1 MTNPDA
7 RVDVMACLRATR
19 LGTLPEPALA
29 RLVAASRVER
39 FERETLLHPAHT
51 PLDWLRLVVT
61 GQIHIVARR
70 QEGDEVSL
78 ADIGPG
84 AWATWL
90 ACFMRSPTEHD
101 FYSSA
106 DACFIAVPTALVRTL
121 CDEHPAVYPLIIEEI
136 GMRMRLLMAWTGQS
150 VMAAPEQR
158 MAKLICLLLQAQGPQ
173 GNGGALRTTQ
183 ARLAKLARCSR
194 QSANTL
200 VNQLEARGLIRQ
212 AYGSIEIDDLRA
224 LWAFSEA

>member
-7 RVDVMACLRATR
+7 RVDVMACLKATR
-19 LGTLPEPALA
+19 LGALPEPALA

-39 FERETLLHPAHT
+39 CERETLLHPAHT

-61 GQIHIVARR
+61 GYIHIVARR

-136 GMRMRLLMAWTGQS
+136 GMRTRLLMAWTGQS

-158 MAKLICLLLQAQGPQ
+158 MAKLICLLLQAQGLQ
-173 GNGGALRTTQ
+173 GTSGSLKTTQ

-212 AYGSIEIDDLRA
+212 AYGSIEIDDVRA
-224 LWAFSEA
+224 LWAFSED